1 MKRVE
6 TFELKI
12 RKRKKLK
19 SPERRPLQ
27 PLKTTEQVNPTNVPY
42 ISMQRKKYLAG
53 IKRRKLKEEENQR
66 FFSLMRASYT
76 EKLAELSEKVSK
88 VNRMQGDMKRREKRN
103 RRAGIISIK
112 QDTKVN
118 FNIPQTE
125 EARLFSLVVKR
136 TLTESIVSTKTAN

>member
-27 PLKTTEQVNPTNVPY
+27 QLNTQEQVNPTNVPY
-42 ISMQRKKYLAG
+42 ISMQRKKYLAA